1 MSSECG
7 VYVPPGR
14 RARDSSAGGSSGGSR
29 GSGGVRRAA
38 ADRQPWI
45 SARISSSSN
54 NSSSATCF
62 SPLGSS
68 SSTWVAPEDLSDSVS
83 TLSDASTHAVRIQP
97 TWHFLERQHQRLILD
112 PEVQATRKY
121 SCRARE
127 RANGV
132 SFMGNRATLVTVNGR
147 RDTLYKTA
155 YPSPCALAWRWLDD
169 AQLRRPGYEPYC
181 GLAAPLQVETKCGS
195 ESDVVLVNTCGT
207 GIVELRV
214 NRQRGVL
221 AFGCGSSRAF
231 SSGAGKAWRAHLA
244 GEGLDADG
252 ATRDPPAEQGSG
264 GADSDFSDAAYTY
277 DVAEVRIS
285 LRPAS
290 IEVLPAVLRVP
301 SQPSVKLPGRFMQ
314 WDQLG
319 ENAVLVEI
327 ELEEHRNE
335 ATLKTVMDDLRD
347 VAQQMEG
354 LISHPSTVKALGPL
368 TGIWEVSCR
377 VGKNQG
383 YNTRVL
389 IVHVPGGAKDCNA
402 ATSDPFSGP
411 VLVLVYSAADE
422 GDTDW
427 WISCGQ
433 GYVGPSA
440 TPTPPGM
447 ADAPST
453 SNASSRRYEVCV
465 RRHEWK
471 RDSHGER
478 LVYSP
483 AREDVMYTFEAS
495 PTGGACIDAIRSK
508 SAIYTRCTGRS
519 EMSVEE
525 GATVSVDPTA
535 PLARCDPWFAACLGN
550 SAFFRN
556 IVLPQ
561 PSNEQQSNIRHWI
574 NHHSELGDLAPLL
587 LASRHGH
594 LDVVKALYDLRRLGA
609 NMHIKRHE
617 KDSTALGWAAV
628 HRHWHVV
635 RYLLGTVGLP
645 LDDNTT
651 SKFDPPRW
659 RETPEEKERR
669 ERDLRTLVD
678 INDDVRGR
686 TAARLGLA
694 ATATPR

>member
-1 MSSECG
+1 MT
-7 VYVPPGR
+7 P
-14 RARDSSAGGSSGGSR
+14 
-29 GSGGVRRAA
+29 
-38 ADRQPWI
+38 
-45 SARISSSSN
+45 
-54 NSSSATCF
+54 
-62 SPLGSS
+62 
-68 SSTWVAPEDLSDSVS
+68 
-83 TLSDASTHAVRIQP
+83 
-97 TWHFLERQHQRLILD
+97 
-112 PEVQATRKY
+112 
-121 SCRARE
+121 SC
-127 RANGV
+127 
-132 SFMGNRATLVTVNGR
+132 
-147 RDTLYKTA
+147 
-155 YPSPCALAWRWLDD
+155 D
-169 AQLRRPGYEPYC
+169 AQ
-181 GLAAPLQVETKCGS
+181 
-195 ESDVVLVNTCGT
+195 
-207 GIVELRV
+207 
-214 NRQRGVL
+214 
-221 AFGCGSSRAF
+221 
-231 SSGAGKAWRAHLA
+231 

-277 DVAEVRIS
+277 DVAE
-285 LRPAS
+285 
-290 IEVLPAVLRVP
+290 
-301 SQPSVKLPGRFMQ
+301 

-327 ELEEHRNE
+327 EPEEHRNE

-389 IVHVPGGAKDCNA
+389 IVHVPGGAKDSNA

-411 VLVLVYSAADE
+411 VLVLVYSAAGE

-508 SAIYTRCTGRS
+508 NNMRESVRDALRMSPCLSSA
-519 EMSVEE
+519 E
-525 GATVSVDPTA
+525 A
-535 PLARCDPWFAACLGN
+535 
-550 SAFFRN
+550 N
-556 IVLPQ
+556 I
-561 PSNEQQSNIRHWI
+561 
-574 NHHSELGDLAPLL
+574 A
-587 LASRHGH
+587 
-594 LDVVKALYDLRRLGA
+594 
-609 NMHIKRHE
+609 
-617 KDSTALGWAAV
+617 
-628 HRHWHVV
+628 
-635 RYLLGTVGLP
+635 
-645 LDDNTT
+645 
-651 SKFDPPRW
+651 
-659 RETPEEKERR
+659 
-669 ERDLRTLVD
+669 
-678 INDDVRGR
+678 
-686 TAARLGLA
+686 
-694 ATATPR
+694 